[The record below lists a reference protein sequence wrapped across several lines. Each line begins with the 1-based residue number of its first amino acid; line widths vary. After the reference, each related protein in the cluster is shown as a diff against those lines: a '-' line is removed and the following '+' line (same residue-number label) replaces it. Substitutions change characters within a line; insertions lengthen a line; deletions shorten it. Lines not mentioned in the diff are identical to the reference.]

1 MFQKYRIPE
10 GVVSLAQIERV
21 DDATARQKFGMVY
34 KGDLSGLI
42 FPYFRDGQ
50 RVSASLRRDHVER
63 DAKGRPVAKYL
74 SPPGDSRHAYICPG
88 ADGLLTDLNVPAV
101 LVEAQKSVLA
111 IVALSQRAG
120 ISLLP
125 IGTGGCD
132 SASAKR
138 GKKETA
144 DGGSQPIKG
153 LLPELDF
160 LKDGRTTFLL
170 FDSNTASNR
179 KVAKAR
185 AWLAKELRKQGAVVW
200 IIDLPQLPNVN
211 GPDDFLQLYT
221 DADFLDLLKA
231 PSPETKPTI
240 VCYAGHLPEV
250 ADAAER
256 VLLNH
261 AEGLRVF
268 DRSGQIVRI
277 VKLPEPKVGGG
288 LSRPAGAILI
298 ESIDK
303 YQLLEIFERLCKF
316 QKATDDGLET
326 ADCPT
331 KAAEY
336 YLRRTGRRELPTLV
350 GTIFAPYLRDDG
362 TVVERTGYDASS
374 GLYLISEETWLP
386 VPTHPDKDDALYSL
400 AVLMSPFQEFP
411 FCRAVDRSI
420 LLASLLTGIQRRLL
434 PTAPLFAFS
443 APKQREGKS
452 MLCSA
457 SAVVSTGRTAPCQTV
472 SRDDEE
478 FKKVIFSALL
488 EGHPV
493 VCLDNLGRPLK
504 SDALCTVLTEET
516 FSDRILGS
524 SQRFHLPTRT
534 LWLTNGCN
542 LLLKGDLNVRTLV
555 CHLDSGTERPEERNF
570 QIPDIVEHL
579 KARRPKLVQ
588 AALTIL
594 RAHFLHRQETPKLPA
609 WGGYDRWSEVIRGAI
624 AWLDLADP
632 AESRKETIA
641 SDPEEDAAVLL
652 LHELSE
658 AFPDGEKFFLRE
670 VLTKS
675 KELGSNR
682 LQDAIRGVAER
693 RGQIDHKALGWWF
706 RAWKD
711 RIAEGLCLREFDK
724 SHHAVRWWIEI
735 KPTEAS

>member
-1 MFQKYRIPE
+1 
-10 GVVSLAQIERV
+10 VALAQIERV
-21 DDATARQKFGMVY
+21 DDPTARGKYGFVY
-34 KGDLSGLI
+34 KGDLSGLVFLHI
-42 FPYFRDGQ
+42 LHGK

-63 DAKGRPVAKYL
+63 DGKGRPVAKYL

-88 ADGLLTDLNVPAV
+88 SDDLLADLNVPAV

-111 IVALSQRAG
+111 VVALSQRAG
-120 ISLLP
+120 IPLLP
-125 IGTGGCD
+125 IGTGGCN

-170 FDSNTASNR
+170 FDSNAASNR

-185 AWLAKELRKQGAVVW
+185 TWLAKELRKQGAVVW

-211 GPDDFLQLYT
+211 GPDDFLQLHT
-221 DADFLDLLKA
+221 DAEFLDLLKA

-250 ADAAER
+250 ADAAEQ

-261 AEGLRVF
+261 AEALRVF

-277 VKLPEPKVGGG
+277 IKLAELKVGGG
-288 LSRPAGAILI
+288 LARPAGTVLI
-298 ESIDK
+298 ESLDK
-303 YQLLEIFERLCKF
+303 YQVLEIFERLCKF

-336 YLRRTGRRELPTLV
+336 YLRRTGRRELPTLI
-350 GTIFAPYLRDDG
+350 GTIFAPYLRDNG
-362 TVVERTGYDASS
+362 TVVERTGYDPSS

-386 VPTHPDKDDALYSL
+386 VPDKPTKDDALYSL
-400 AVLMSPFQEFP
+400 AVLMNPFQEFA
-411 FCRAVDRSI
+411 FCSAVDRSI
-420 LLASLLTGIQRRLL
+420 LLAAILTGIQRRLL
-434 PTAPLFAFS
+434 PSAPLFAFS

-457 SAVVSTGRTAPCQTV
+457 SAVIATGRTAPCQTV

-478 FKKVIFSALL
+478 FKKVIFSTLL
-488 EGHPV
+488 EGHAV
-493 VCLDNLGRPLK
+493 ICLDNLGRPLK

-524 SQRFHLPTRT
+524 SQKFHLPTRT

-542 LLLKGDLNVRTLV
+542 LLLKGDLNVRALV

-570 QIPDIVEHL
+570 KIPDIVEYL
-579 KARRPKLVQ
+579 KTHRPELVQ

-594 RAHFLHRQETPKLPA
+594 RAHHLHQDETPKITP
-609 WGGYDRWSEVIRGAI
+609 WGGYDRWSQAIRGPI
-624 AWLDLADP
+624 TWLGLADP
-632 AESRKETIA
+632 AGSRKETIA
-641 SDPEEDAAVLL
+641 TDPEEDAAVLL
-652 LHELSE
+652 LHELSD
-658 AFPDGEKFFLRE
+658 AFPSGEKFFLRE

-675 KELGSNR
+675 KEPGSSR
-682 LQDAIRGVAER
+682 LQDAVRGVAER

-735 KPTEAS
+735 KTTEAS